1 MVFGPLVGQKKEFED
16 VTIGHGELDVH
27 FSQFYGL
34 NGADESIMKIIV
46 TSRKNVQFEDFQ

>member
-16 VTIGHGELDVH
+16 VTIGHAELDVH